1 MAILNIFSSISAN
14 TARENYSQLTEGLC
28 NNYLEERG
36 GGGGCKYN
44 GGPKVKLWC
53 WVVGGLDV
61 NLLNTEGGLQVILM
75 FKWHI
80 IYSNSNSLLL
90 NDF

>member
-1 MAILNIFSSISAN
+1 MVL
-14 TARENYSQLTEGLC
+14 
-28 NNYLEERG
+28 G
-36 GGGGCKYN
+36 GG
-44 GGPKVKLWC
+44 
-53 WVVGGLDV
+53 GGLDV
-61 NLLNTEGGLQVILM
+61 NLLNIEGGLQVILM

>member
-1 MAILNIFSSISAN
+1 MEDLKLN
-14 TARENYSQLTEGLC
+14 YGVGWW
-28 NNYLEERG
+28 G
-36 GGGGCKYN
+36 GGGGQ
-44 GGPKVKLWC
+44 
-53 WVVGGLDV
+53 DV
-61 NLLNTEGGLQVILM
+61 NLLNIEGGLQVILM